1 MQKYVKRNLRNFDV
15 FYVFFVYFFVFKKN
29 FEVLHNFE
37 KTYRITSISFYF
49 MEETVTI
56 SANGKPVE
64 IPGEM
69 SVSKLL
75 EEINVEMPE
84 YVSVQLNGE
93 MLLRDNFDTTPVK
106 EGAVVEFLYY
116 MGGGG
121 RGALP
126 CLPGDAEI
134 C

>member
-1 MQKYVKRNLRNFDV
+1 LIFE
-15 FYVFFVYFFVFKKN
+15 KN
-29 FEVLHNFE
+29 FEVLRNFE
-37 KTYRITSISFYF
+37 KTYRITIISFY

-64 IPGEM
+64 ISGEI

-75 EEINVEMPE
+75 EEINAEMPE

-93 MLLRDNFDTTPVK
+93 MLFRDNFAATPVK

-116 MGGGG
+116 MGGGS
-121 RGALP
+121 GAVS
-126 CLPGDAEI
+126 CLPRDAKI